1 MKVDLVSRNDW
12 MSERHNVQSLIN
24 QLKTMNHIAEDYVSI
39 LHLRSVNHPHE
50 IETAEQAD
58 KFIDHSVDMINNIME
73 DNFFTECDRCG
84 EVLDQ
89 LLGEDFHL
97 EKIGHVVCH
106 ACLSPKEKEEL
117 GK

>member
-12 MSERHNVQSLIN
+12 MAERHNVQ
-24 QLKTMNHIAEDYVSI
+24 QLLNKLKSMNDIALDYSEFRYSFETSI
-39 LHLRSVNHPHE
+39 DVA
-50 IETAEQAD
+50 IAKETD
-58 KFIDHSVDMINNIME
+58 KQVDNSVDMLNNIME

-106 ACLSPKEKEEL
+106 ECLSPKEKEEL